1 MVRYRTVFDAFWHEQ
16 KFARPDYGFATAEF
30 HSQGAFDDEKQFIFI
45 VMVMEDELALEL
57 HDFDVSVV
65 QVADDAGMIYLP
77 LETRVRYHDPEVAL
91 RQSPI

>member
-1 MVRYRTVFDAFWHEQ
+1 VFDAFWHDQ

-65 QVADDAGMIYLP
+65 QVADDAGMEVVGKVAEFFAQIYRFHRGLS
-77 LETRVRYHDPEVAL
+77 L
-91 RQSPI
+91 